1 MTAVVLVVAY
11 VCAYR
16 LEFEIHTG
24 CAVPTQL
31 VLVPMLFVLPLG
43 IVPFAVAG
51 SIALACLIDVVRG
64 LMHPERIL
72 LQVGSNA
79 WHSVGP
85 VIVLG
90 VAGEGPPELSQWP
103 LYAVALLAQ
112 FAFDFAAPAL
122 REWAVLGIAPRIQ
135 LHQMASVYLID
146 AGLAPVGLADR
157 LRGRRVVRSASRSR
171 SRSSA
176 CWRSSR
182 ATGACGSTPS
192 SSFATR
198 TAAPC
203 SSSATW
209 SRRTTTTPAPT
220 AATSSICRSRS
231 PTSSASASRER
242 RDTEFV
248 ALLHDVGKVRI
259 PNEIINKPGKLTP
272 EERAIIETHTVEG
285 ERMLHRVGG
294 LLGEI
299 GRLVRSCHERWD
311 GTGYPDGLAGEQIPL
326 VARIVCCCDAF
337 NAMTTDRSYR
347 KALPRE
353 EARGRA
359 RAQPRHAVRPGRRRR
374 PRRPRERDSAR
385 PDRFVR
391 PGRPPARRATSLHAV
406 TSRGVRRRPHP
417 GQARRR

>member
-1 MTAVVLVVAY
+1 MARGERVSLFVSNALFLAVASALALFMPSGRSPSVVAVAVLIAAY

-16 LEFEIHTG
+16 LEFEINTG

-43 IVPFAVAG
+43 TVPFVVAG

-64 LMHPERIL
+64 LMHRERIL

-79 WHSVGP
+79 WHSIGP

-103 LYAVALLAQ
+103 LYVLALLAQ
-112 FAFDFAAPAL
+112 FAFDFAAPAI

-146 AGLAPVGLADR
+146 AGLAPVGLAIAFAAVESPLGVALALPLIGLLAFFSR
-157 LRGRRVVRSASRSR
+157 ERRVRIDSELELRDAYRGTVFLLGDVVEADDDY
-171 SRSSA
+171 
-176 CWRSSR
+176 
-182 ATGACGSTPS
+182 TGAHSRDVVDLSLAVADDLGLSV
-192 SSFATR
+192 
-198 TAAPC
+198 
-203 SSSATW
+203 SA
-209 SRRTTTTPAPT
+209 
-220 AATSSICRSRS
+220 
-231 PTSSASASRER
+231 R

-311 GTGYPDGLAGEQIPL
+311 GTGYPDGLVGEQIPL
-326 VARIVCCCDAF
+326 VSRIVCCCDAF

-353 EARGRA
+353 EAVAELIRNRGTQFDPAVVDALVALATRDTRA
-359 RAQPRHAVRPGRRRR
+359 A
-374 PRRPRERDSAR
+374 
-385 PDRFVR
+385 
-391 PGRPPARRATSLHAV
+391 
-406 TSRGVRRRPHP
+406 
-417 GQARRR
+417 